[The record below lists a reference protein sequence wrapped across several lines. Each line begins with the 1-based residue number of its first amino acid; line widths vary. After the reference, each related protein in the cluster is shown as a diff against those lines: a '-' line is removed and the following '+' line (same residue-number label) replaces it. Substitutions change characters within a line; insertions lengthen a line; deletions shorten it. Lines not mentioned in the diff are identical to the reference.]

1 MEINQLIEKM
11 KTPSM
16 MTPAE
21 IKDSYMEL
29 SSYYAQITAELADT
43 TAELNVLRRQYLEDD
58 EIPHNKAETFALGT
72 DTGVKYTKL
81 KGREK
86 AILEVIRSLKVAQR
100 YFENEA
106 RNNF

>member
-1 MEINQLIEKM
+1 
-11 KTPSM
+11 

-29 SSYYAQITAELADT
+29 SSYYASITAELADT
-43 TAELNVLRRQYLEDD
+43 TAELNVLRRKYLEDD
-58 EIPHNKAETFALGT
+58 DVPHNKAEAFALAT
-72 DTGVKYTKL
+72 DIGMKYTKL

-100 YFENEA
+100 YYENEA
-106 RNNF
+106 RNNY